1 MILPTLWCFLVVDG
15 KWSRWGKWD
24 TCSATCGGGSQ
35 SRTRTCDNP
44 APENGG
50 AECDSNGSS
59 GEESRA
65 CNERDCSSDNS
76 TSGIQKHIAQNHRI
90 SFFNICIAH
99 LILDSLLCVLQVKAT
114 IC

>member
-1 MILPTLWCFLVVDG
+1 MYLMILPTLWCFLVVDG

-59 GEESRA
+59 GEESQT
-65 CNERDCSSDNS
+65 CNEWDCSSDNS
-76 TSGIQKHIAQNHRI
+76 TNGIQNRAAQNHQILR
-90 SFFNICIAH
+90 SKVFFYI
-99 LILDSLLCVLQVKAT
+99 
-114 IC
+114 